1 MQVELINFVND
12 PFNDESIFWLAEK
25 YYNEGHTASALTY
38 YLRVTE
44 VSNDDD
50 LVYEA
55 LVKAGLCLQKQENR
69 VYSTEGVYL
78 QAISYLPKR
87 PEAYFLLS
95 RLYEENKKWNESYML
110 ASVALSTCDF
120 SIKPLKTNIA
130 YINKYVFIFEK
141 AVCAWWMG
149 RLDESLELFLELRDK
164 NLPFHYSNS
173 IENNLKL
180 FNLPET
186 KEKIDIVLQGPYYE
200 NVTNKVISTY
210 LQLPFVN
217 NIIVSYWKD
226 NNPKKYEST
235 RVKFIE
241 NEFPDIS
248 GTGNR
253 NYQIVS
259 SFAGIK
265 QVTTKYAA
273 KMRTDQ
279 IYTQDSMYKMY
290 QFFFDN
296 KKDDHQIF
304 VGGMFPSL
312 LFHPKDHIFWGKT
325 DDLIILFNIP
335 LETYGLTNKIRVD
348 KNFNKT
354 KLFLYYNHFVRT
366 ETYIGAQ
373 YCANFEDHINQ
384 YLLNPEEY
392 LYDSAPKW
400 NEVYAISDVTTAKY
414 FKSFPKDGIDFVWPK
429 NGWDTYPYED
439 QKLYHGERW
448 HEDGC

>member
-1 MQVELINFVND
+1 MQTELIKFIND
-12 PFNDESIFWLAEK
+12 PFDAEKVFWLAEK
-25 YYNEGHTASALTY
+25 YYNKGHTASALTY

-44 VSNDDD
+44 YSKDDN

-55 LVKAGLCLQKQENR
+55 LLKAGLCLQKQNNR
-69 VYSTEGVYL
+69 VHSTEGVYL

-120 SIKPLKTNIA
+120 DSEPLKTSVE
-130 YINKYVFIFEK
+130 YFNKHVFTFEK

-164 NLPFHYSNS
+164 GLPNHYTTS

-186 KEKIDIVLQGPYYE
+186 KEKIDIILQGPYYKD
-200 NVTNKVISTY
+200 VTNEIISTY

-217 NIIVSYWKD
+217 NIIVSYWEND
-226 NNPKKYEST
+226 NPKKYNSN
-235 RVKFIE
+235 RVKFVE
-241 NEFPDIS
+241 NKYPQTS

-259 SFAGIK
+259 SLAGIK
-265 QVTTKYAA
+265 LATTKYAA

-279 IYTQDSMYKMY
+279 KYTIDSMYKMY

-296 KKDDHQIF
+296 KKDDHQLF

-325 DDLIILFNIP
+325 DDLIILFDIP
-335 LETYGLTNKIRVD
+335 LEVYGLSNKIKVD

-354 KLFLYYNHFVRT
+354 KLFLYYDHFVRT
-366 ETYIGAQ
+366 ETYIGAC
-373 YCANFEDHINQ
+373 YCAYFEDHINQ
-384 YLLNPEEY
+384 YLLQPEKY
-392 LYDSAPKW
+392 LYDEAPKW
-400 NEVYAISDVTTAKY
+400 NEAYNISGVTTSKY
-414 FKSFPKDGIDFVWPK
+414 FKSFPQEGIDMSWPK
-429 NGWDTYPYED
+429 NKWNTYPYED
-439 QKLYHGERW
+439 QKKYHGERW
-448 HEDGC
+448 HEDGY